1 MDQER
6 TPAGGGRPDGEATG
20 GTTGRPEA
28 VGPAAGRVPAPRTA
42 AARRRAAAADAGR
55 RQLSHDIHHQ
65 IGTISLLATLLGE
78 AADVGPHSRARA
90 GLILREV
97 ERLDRLQRA
106 YDDCPPAEG
115 PAAPVRLDLVA
126 AEVVE
131 AIAPAT
137 TTRVRVRAREL
148 TAYADRLAYWR
159 VLRNVVQNA
168 VRAAG
173 PRGLVE
179 VTLAVEDGWAVTR
192 VDDDGP
198 GLNAAAARTGGLG
211 LSIVRDLTAGWGGG
225 VRIESGPLG
234 GGRVVLLTP
243 AHAAAARENN
253 REGAVR

>member
-6 TPAGGGRPDGEATG
+6 TPAGGGEVTG
-20 GTTGRPEA
+20 GTAGRPA
-28 VGPAAGRVPAPRTA
+28 PDTAGQAAGRVPAPRTA
-42 AARRRAAAADAGR
+42 APRRPATAPDAGR

-65 IGTISLLATLLGE
+65 IGTISLLATLLGD
-78 AADVGPHSRARA
+78 AADIGPHSRARA

-106 YDDCPPAEG
+106 YDDCPPAG
-115 PAAPVRLDLVA
+115 GRTGDPLRLDLVA

-137 TTRVRVRAREL
+137 TTRVRIRAREL

-159 VLRNVVQNA
+159 VLRNLVQNA

-173 PRGLVE
+173 PRGVVE
-179 VTLAVEDGWAVTR
+179 VSLDVEDGWAVTR

-198 GLNAAAARTGGLG
+198 GLTAAAARTGGLG
-211 LSIVRDLTAGWGGG
+211 LSIVRELTAGWGGD
-225 VRIESGPLG
+225 VRIGPGPLG
-234 GGRVVLLTP
+234 GGRVVLFTP
-243 AHAAAARENN
+243 TVSPARETDL
-253 REGAVR
+253 EEVVR